1 MQTTF
6 ASNLDQDCERVA
18 QLWSPCL
25 IAVANG
31 QYVKVARGKG
41 EFVWHSHA
49 NEDEVFLVR
58 KGGLN
63 IRYRDRA
70 DVVRREGDLL
80 VVPRGIEPRTAAPEE
95 CWLVPFEPA
104 TAEHTGDSKHEPT
117 VSIERQLAPLS
128 LAPPQTRAQET

>member
-6 ASNLDQDCERVA
+6 ASNLDQDCERE
-18 QLWSPCL
+18 LWSPCL

-31 QYVKVARGKG
+31 QYVKVARVKG

-70 DVVRREGDLL
+70 DVVRRDGDLL

-104 TAEHTGDSKHEPT
+104 MTEHSGERKHALT
-117 VSIERQLAPLS
+117 VSSERQLAHLS
-128 LAPPQTRAQET
+128 AAPQQPRAQET